1 MAEKLVG
8 CFVHK
13 ESENMEEYLEA
24 LEIPES
30 MRKMMLEMNPT
41 VELSNDGDTWTI
53 SYKMAAQTM
62 IVSLEI
68 GKETDDFMFGQMSK
82 KVATI
87 TEEDNHL
94 QVRDENA
101 KGVLVNTFSP
111 MDCGGLKIEMV
122 IEGKDITAT
131 RCFERVNE

>member
-1 MAEKLVG
+1 MADKLVG

-41 VELSNDGDTWTI
+41 VHRKPRYNSLICCYQVELSNEGDTWTI

-82 KVATI
+82 VGARI
-87 TEEDNHL
+87 LGSIME
-94 QVRDENA
+94 
-101 KGVLVNTFSP
+101 
-111 MDCGGLKIEMV
+111 
-122 IEGKDITAT
+122 
-131 RCFERVNE
+131 

>member
-41 VELSNDGDTWTI
+41 VHRKLRYNPLI
-53 SYKMAAQTM
+53 FCY
-62 IVSLEI
+62 
-68 GKETDDFMFGQMSK
+68 
-82 KVATI
+82 
-87 TEEDNHL
+87 
-94 QVRDENA
+94 
-101 KGVLVNTFSP
+101 
-111 MDCGGLKIEMV
+111 
-122 IEGKDITAT
+122 
-131 RCFERVNE
+131 